1 MEAKKEHIITQKE
14 NEVHQGHI
22 SSYRDL
28 IGIWIG
34 LMILTFM
41 TVAVSVYG
49 GRLATMAVT
58 TALFI
63 ATGKS
68 LVVANHFMHM
78 KFDKPLFRTLG
89 LIVVI
94 LFVSLILFTVIDY
107 ATR

>member
-1 MEAKKEHIITQKE
+1 MEVQKQ
-14 NEVHQGHI
+14 NDQDGKVHEAHI

-34 LMILTFM
+34 LMVLTFI

-78 KFDKPLFRTLG
+78 KFDKAIYRVLG
-89 LIVVI
+89 IIVVV
-94 LFVSLILFTVIDY
+94 LFISLILFTIIDY

>member
-1 MEAKKEHIITQKE
+1 MEVKKQHGEEGKAHE
-14 NEVHQGHI
+14 AHI

-49 GRLATMAVT
+49 GHLATMAVT

-94 LFVSLILFTVIDY
+94 LFVSLILFTIIDY

>member
-1 MEAKKEHIITQKE
+1 MEAQKEHILAKEE
-14 NEVHQGHI
+14 NEVHHGHI

-28 IGIWIG
+28 IGTWIG

-68 LVVANHFMHM
+68 IVVANHFMHM

-89 LIVVI
+89 LIVVV
-94 LFVSLILFTVIDY
+94 LFISLILFTILDY

>member
-1 MEAKKEHIITQKE
+1 MEVQKQ
-14 NEVHQGHI
+14 NDQGDTVHEAHI

>member
-1 MEAKKEHIITQKE
+1 METKKQDGQEGK
-14 NEVHQGHI
+14 VHEAHI

-34 LMILTFM
+34 LMVLTFM

-49 GRLATMAVT
+49 GRLATMAVG
-58 TALFI
+58 TAMFI

-68 LVVANHFMHM
+68 IVVANHFMHM
-78 KFDKPLFRTLG
+78 KFDRPLYRFLG
-89 LIVVI
+89 IIVMV
-94 LFVSLILFTVIDY
+94 LFISLILFTILDY

>member
-1 MEAKKEHIITQKE
+1 METQKHYE
-14 NEVHQGHI
+14 NEHKAHEAHI

-34 LMILTFM
+34 LMVLTFM

-78 KFDKPLFRTLG
+78 KFDKPVFKILG
-89 LIVVI
+89 GIVMT
-94 LFVSLILFTVIDY
+94 LFVALILFTILDY

>member
-1 MEAKKEHIITQKE
+1 MEIQKSKQLE
-14 NEVHQGHI
+14 TKANHVHI
-22 SSYRDL
+22 SSYRNL
-28 IGIWIG
+28 IGTWIG

-68 LVVANHFMHM
+68 IVVANLFMHI
-78 KFDKPLFRTLG
+78 KFDKPIYRILG
-89 LIVVI
+89 IIVIV
-94 LFVSLILFTVIDY
+94 LFVSLILFTILDY